1 MNIIILGGDERNL
14 YLTKKLISKGYD
26 AKWCCAEKF
35 GDIAEK
41 KYELKHEISLSDTII
56 LPLPLTKDGKMLNC
70 PYSAVKI
77 SLDEIKEYIKD
88 RKVFTSDNRING
100 INYFSDKGVTI
111 ENARLTAV
119 GFLSELLKFEK
130 SDIMGK
136 KAMVTGYGNVSQC
149 VCKILSD
156 NGVQVFVAARNS
168 VQRHE
173 ASVNSYGTGDF
184 ELAEKIISNFDY
196 IVNTVPAKV
205 FSDRAFSKIREESV
219 FFELASFL
227 QKETENYQF
236 AYIDCRGMPGK
247 HTPKGA
253 GEVIADF
260 VCSELRE

>member
-1 MNIIILGGDERNL
+1 M
-14 YLTKKLISKGYD
+14 T
-26 AKWCCAEKF
+26 
-35 GDIAEK
+35 
-41 KYELKHEISLSDTII
+41 
-56 LPLPLTKDGKMLNC
+56 
-70 PYSAVKI
+70 SA
-77 SLDEIKEYIKD
+77 
-88 RKVFTSDNRING
+88 TTTN
-100 INYFSDKGVTI
+100 
-111 ENARLTAV
+111 
-119 GFLSELLKFEK
+119 
-130 SDIMGK
+130 
-136 KAMVTGYGNVSQC
+136 
-149 VCKILSD
+149 
-156 NGVQVFVAARNS
+156 
-168 VQRHE
+168 E

-205 FSDRAFSKIREESV
+205 FSDRAFSKIQEESV